1 MIKIFAV
8 FRMMGFTL
16 PKNIP
21 TISIWGYVRSFSRKS
36 ARLQGQH
43 QDLTTTWK
51 WFWHRG
57 VPIGECICPPVIKRG
72 NRNSPLTDLSIYLSI
87 YLSIHQSNLS
97 IYLSIHPSNL
107 SIYLSIYL
115 SFYLSSIHPSIL
127 PSFLPSFHLPVYL
140 SLNNSCC
147 TFTTCCT

>member
-1 MIKIFAV
+1 MVETMIKIFAV

-16 PKNIP
+16 PKKHSHNQYLGICAVFF
-21 TISIWGYVRSFSRKS
+21 TEISPFAGATPRLDHNMEMVLAPRSPYWGMHMSSS
-36 ARLQGQH
+36 NQ
-43 QDLTTTWK
+43 TWESE
-51 WFWHRG
+51 F
-57 VPIGECICPPVIKRG
+57 PF
-72 NRNSPLTDLSIYLSI
+72 NRSIYLFI
-87 YLSIHQSNLS
+87 YLSIHP
-97 IYLSIHPSNL
+97 SIHPSNL

-115 SFYLSSIHPSIL
+115 SIFYLSSIHPSIH